1 MTGDWYRELC
11 GTAMPA
17 SAGSESS
24 QQSQNLCR
32 AQTSNHTPGS
42 PLQPQVTQSN
52 QSKSPNHPPLTTS
65 TWEGIT
71 HLYAG
76 QPQALVAGGPQAL

>member
-1 MTGDWYRELC
+1 MGLPCQHQQGQSLVNSHRTFAELK
-11 GTAMPA
+11 P
-17 SAGSESS
+17 
-24 QQSQNLCR
+24 
-32 AQTSNHTPGS
+32 QTTHNNGPGS
-42 PLQPQVTQSN
+42 PLQPEVTQSN